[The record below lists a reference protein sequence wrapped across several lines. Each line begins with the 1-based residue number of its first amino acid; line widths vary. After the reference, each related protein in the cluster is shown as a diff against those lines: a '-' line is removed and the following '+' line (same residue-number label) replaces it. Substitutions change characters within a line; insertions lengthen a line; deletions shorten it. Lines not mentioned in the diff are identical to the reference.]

1 MGKDFGVHFVDGLD
15 AIVLKSLDDF
25 LGISVILFK
34 NGILGSILTQE
45 LGYFGSAELQQR
57 VNFRF
62 KLQIIK
68 IVATVGFSCCVH

>member
-1 MGKDFGVHFVDGLD
+1 MHFVDGLD

-45 LGYFGSAELQQR
+45 LGYFGSAEL
-57 VNFRF
+57 
-62 KLQIIK
+62 
-68 IVATVGFSCCVH
+68 

>member
-45 LGYFGSAELQQR
+45 LGYFGSAEL
-57 VNFRF
+57 
-62 KLQIIK
+62 
-68 IVATVGFSCCVH
+68 